1 MDNNEQKSRD
11 AHQKFLTF
19 LVASV
24 GGDITAPEEVLRS
37 EMQSF
42 VELKNE
48 ADNDEAVDSMVA
60 LSRIDSQQERLEII
74 KLLSMKFLSVTTV
87 MKLESFLRD
96 YVTHILGY
104 LKDHP
109 EARDPDSEG
118 KGKRAIED
126 IFGF

>member
-1 MDNNEQKSRD
+1 MDNNEQKSWD
-11 AHQKFLTF
+11 AHQKFLAF
-19 LVASV
+19 LVTSS

-60 LSRIDSQQERLEII
+60 LSRTDSQQERLEII

-87 MKLESFLRD
+87 MKLESFLHD
-96 YVTHILGY
+96 YVIHTFDY

-109 EARDPDSEG
+109 EARDQDPEG
-118 KGKRAIED
+118 KCKRAIED
-126 IFGF
+126 MFGF